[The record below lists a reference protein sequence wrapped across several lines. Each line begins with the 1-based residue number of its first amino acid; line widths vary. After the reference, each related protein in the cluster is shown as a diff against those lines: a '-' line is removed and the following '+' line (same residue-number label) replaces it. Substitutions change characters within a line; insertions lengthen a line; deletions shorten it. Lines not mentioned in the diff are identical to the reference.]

1 MAFGDAAQ
9 QLLRELYL
17 RMAQD
22 RVFEPGQAATAD
34 YQRGA
39 PSEPPMK
46 VAERLVEQLFTPM
59 TRDPRL
65 PTALR
70 RRVDHE
76 TAPG

>member
-22 RVFEPGQAATAD
+22 
-34 YQRGA
+34 
-39 PSEPPMK
+39 
-46 VAERLVEQLFTPM
+46 
-59 TRDPRL
+59 PRL